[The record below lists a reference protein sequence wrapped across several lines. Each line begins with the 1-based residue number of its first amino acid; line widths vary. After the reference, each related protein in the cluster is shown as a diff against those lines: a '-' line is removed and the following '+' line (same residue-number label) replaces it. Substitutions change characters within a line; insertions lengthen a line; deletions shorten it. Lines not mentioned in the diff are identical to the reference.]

1 MTAPVG
7 MRPLATPRP
16 VEDAAPRSASEQKL
30 RTVAKEFEA
39 LFVNQLLS
47 SMRGTV
53 AMSDLIDN
61 DGEIQYY
68 RQLYDQALADR
79 TAGGIAEMI
88 IRDYMPKV
96 EAGAEAAGEKAAD
109 APAGPPTTPAAPAT
123 APTSGRVLPPVTSS
137 ADPVPA
143 ARQRRE
149 ALAAYRR
156 DALAETPASSAQ
168 DWRSRAVGMGG
179 AVADTLSRFGGAIEA
194 ASRETGVEPE
204 LILAVIVQESGGRIA
219 ARSEK
224 GARGLMQLMP
234 ETAREVGVSDPHD
247 PVDNIRGGA
256 RYLARMRERFGDRLD
271 LVLAGYN
278 AGPGAVARAGDRVPA
293 YPETE
298 RYVQKVSGLYT
309 RLTP

>member
-1 MTAPVG
+1 
-7 MRPLATPRP
+7 
-16 VEDAAPRSASEQKL
+16 
-30 RTVAKEFEA
+30 
-39 LFVNQLLS
+39 
-47 SMRGTV
+47 
-53 AMSDLIDN
+53 
-61 DGEIQYY
+61 
-68 RQLYDQALADR
+68 
-79 TAGGIAEMI
+79 MI